1 MKFLCVACDE
11 PMQLESVDSSGGGS
25 LSVLYACPRCSQRT
39 AMLTNP
45 LETEMVQSLG
55 VKIGPRSAGGAVAEA
70 ARDPAPRAGESA
82 GGSAAERAAAGGCP
96 FSGVV
101 REMEAAA
108 GAGAPAG
115 AAADASPHPADA
127 PGQAN
132 ATEGAAPLR
141 PGPAATAGDQPPSPT
156 PTGPVWTADA
166 LERLEGIPE
175 FVRPMARQGIE
186 HYARSN
192 GYGEIDE
199 RVLDEARTRF
209 GM

>member
-55 VKIGPRSAGGAVAEA
+55 VKIGPREAGGAMAGA
-70 ARDPAPRAGESA
+70 ARGAASDA

-115 AAADASPHPADA
+115 AAADASPHPADSPA
-127 PGQAN
+127 PAG
-132 ATEGAAPLR
+132 ATEGAAPER
-141 PGPAATAGDQPPSPT
+141 PDPGAIAGGPPPSPT
-156 PTGPVWTADA
+156 PAGPVWTAEA
-166 LERLEGIPE
+166 LERLAGIPE